1 MEDLFESLP
10 TISPQE
16 QEQKF
21 IEQKEFSNKPNF
33 TKRSGHQVIF
43 KQEHENF
50 NAVILNKEFRN
61 SPFATLKNA
70 IQNQLNKN

>member
-10 TISPQE
+10 TISPGD

-21 IEQKEFSNKPNF
+21 IEQKEFTNKPNF
-33 TKRSGHQVIF
+33 TKKSGHQVIF
-43 KQEHENF
+43 KEEHQNF
-50 NAVILNKEFRN
+50 NAVILNQEFRK

-70 IQNQLNKN
+70 IQSQLNKN